1 MLNKLRK
8 ASFSYSVK
16 TSFAFDEPL
25 ASRLDYGTASIRCRF
40 TRYSRRI
47 NQKEKRREKQEDERK
62 EETAERRRIKK
73 HTFRRRRRRGRRR
86 IRFSEYFL
94 LITIQLPSR
103 CNERARRRCL
113 FGQLSM
119 RRTQVE
125 LLSSSRAGT
134 MTWWRGSRVKA
145 Q

>member
-1 MLNKLRK
+1 MRRAARIAPRLRYGIHPMQVY
-8 ASFSYSVK
+8 AIFSCRVGLIKKKNGGKNRK
-16 TSFAFDEPL
+16 TKGK
-25 ASRLDYGTASIRCRF
+25 R
-40 TRYSRRI
+40 
-47 NQKEKRREKQEDERK
+47 KRRQ
-62 EETAERRRIKK
+62 RRRIKK
-73 HTFRRRRRRGRRR
+73 HTFRRRLRRRRR

-119 RRTQVE
+119 RTQVE